1 MKKRKLLFRIT
12 AILLAGGMIMLF
24 FTGCGAQ
31 RYRVDYGGAKDD
43 LKGAEDS
50 YRAGAKVK
58 FSYDLIATD
67 TDYSFY
73 LDDERIE
80 PDYSES
86 KGYVIS
92 FIMPDHDVS
101 FRIVQKNSMLA
112 FDPAYDD
119 ASEKEAKLSFDS
131 FDGGGPEFSWEIED
145 TDILEC
151 RSEREYKDDDH
162 EEIDGAGYTVTLI
175 FKGLKPGITKVTVSA
190 RSPVADEFDNEYL
203 ARVGEDLKVE
213 LMKISRE

>member
-1 MKKRKLLFRIT
+1 MKKRELFFKMTAVLLLGG
-12 AILLAGGMIMLF
+12 ILMF
-24 FTGCGAQ
+24 CFTGCGAQ
-31 RYRVDYGGAKDD
+31 RYRVDYGDAKAA

-50 YRAGAKVK
+50 YRAGAKVR

-92 FIMPDHDVS
+92 FIMPEHDVS
-101 FRIVQKNSMLA
+101 FRIEQKNSMTAL
-112 FDPAYDD
+112 DPGEDD
-119 ASEKEAKLSFDS
+119 ETGKEARLSFDS
-131 FDGGGPEFSWEIED
+131 FDGGGPEFSWKIED
-145 TDILEC
+145 PDILEG

-162 EEIDGAGYTVTLI
+162 EEMDGAGYTVTLI
-175 FKGLKPGITKVTVSA
+175 FRGLKPGSTKVTVSA
-190 RSPVADEFDNEYL
+190 RSPIADNFDNEYL
-203 ARVGEDLKVE
+203 AKVDEDLKVE
-213 LMKISRE
+213 LTEIS